1 MLFIVY
7 SNNLN
12 ICNAFEATLIF
23 NLNQN
28 YPGEEQE
35 PKYNELSN
43 KLINAVGV
51 ARFSF
56 TQRER
61 ERERG

>member
-1 MLFIVY
+1 MY

-12 ICNAFEATLIF
+12 ICNVFGATPIF
-23 NLNQN
+23 NLIQN

-51 ARFSF
+51 ARISI

-61 ERERG
+61 ERG